1 MALVTTSTTRTHQPV
16 AVAARWDLLSKA
28 TALKAMVLR
37 SKATVPHTKED
48 TALPSNTERMDRLSN
63 RVDMDPLSNR
73 VGTVRPP
80 CARVVVVVACRDG
93 VQPPRS
99 GVGDTNA
106 ALPHT
111 TTGVMVEAAAAAAAG
126 ATWTSTD

>member
-16 AVAARWDLLSKA
+16 AARWDLPSKA
-28 TALKAMVLR
+28 TAIKAMVLH

-48 TALPSNTERMDRLSN
+48 TALPSNTERMGRLSN

-80 CARVVVVVACRDG
+80 CARVVVACRDV
-93 VQPPRS
+93 VQPLRS
-99 GVGDTNA
+99 GAGDTSA
-106 ALPHT
+106 ALLHT
-111 TTGVMVEAAAAAAAG
+111 TTGVMVEVAAVG
-126 ATWTSTD
+126 PTWTSTD

>member
-63 RVDMDPLSNR
+63 RV
-73 VGTVRPP
+73 GTVRPP
-80 CARVVVVVACRDG
+80 CARVVVACRDV
-93 VQPPRS
+93 VQPLRS
-99 GVGDTNA
+99 GAGDTSA
-106 ALPHT
+106 ALLHT
-111 TTGVMVEAAAAAAAG
+111 TTGVMVEAAVALVG